1 MPDRKHLERRRRR
14 DRAGRSRPRRAAAP
28 DGATYWIYG
37 LHAAAAALANPA
49 RRTRKLVATAEA
61 LETLEREVGAAA
73 LGGADLA
80 KRDAVARL
88 LPRHAVHQ
96 GVALEVWPLTAPR
109 FDDVLAL
116 DPDRPRPGI
125 ALLLDRVSDP
135 RNVGAVLR
143 AAAAFGVRA
152 VVATERH
159 APGETGALAKAA
171 SGGLDLVPY
180 LRVTNLARALVLL
193 GEMGYW
199 RIGLDAAAEARLEAA
214 RGHRDI
220 AVVLGAEGSG
230 MRALTRQRTD
240 QTMRIE
246 MPAAPS
252 MPSLNVANAAA
263 IALYALARP
272 AGEGWSA
279 DAPPA

>member
-14 DRAGRSRPRRAAAP
+14 DRPGRPRLRRAAAP
-28 DGATYWIYG
+28 ASATYWIYG

-49 RRTRKLVATAEA
+49 RRTRKLVATTEA
-61 LETLEREVGAAA
+61 LEALEREVGAAA
-73 LGGADLA
+73 LGGADAA
-80 KRDAVARL
+80 KHDAFDRL

-96 GVALEVWPLTAPR
+96 GVALEVWPLAARR

-125 ALLLDRVSDP
+125 AVLLDRISDP

-171 SGGLDLVPY
+171 SGALDLVPY

-199 RIGLDAAAEARLEAA
+199 RIGLDAAAEARIETGRA
-214 RGHRDI
+214 HRDV

-246 MPAAPS
+246 MPAAAS

-272 AGEGWSA
+272 GGEPRSA
-279 DAPPA
+279 DVPSA